1 LAYSQRVVELQDGL
15 LLCFCGLIVILV
27 ELPNQQKGISN
38 IFVGTTQMLI
48 DFLMADGSNLVDEDH
63 HIGL

>member
-1 LAYSQRVVELQDGL
+1 VVELQDGL

-63 HIGL
+63 HISL

>member
-63 HIGL
+63 HISL